1 MSNELE
7 VKILDKSFR
16 VNSSDD
22 EYETLKSAVE
32 YVNEHANKIA
42 SAANTVNIER
52 IAVMVALNLAYELLS
67 IKLPGGFDIESFQGK
82 INNMTN
88 KLDAVLNQQET
99 LF

>member
-1 MSNELE
+1 MTAELE

-22 EYETLKSAVE
+22 EYDALKAAVD
-32 YVNEHANKIA
+32 YVNEHAQKIA
-42 SAANTVNIER
+42 TAANTVNIER

-67 IKLPGGFDIESFQGK
+67 IKLPGGFDIETFQGK
-82 INNMTN
+82 INNMTD
-88 KLDAVLNQQET
+88 KLDAVLKQQED